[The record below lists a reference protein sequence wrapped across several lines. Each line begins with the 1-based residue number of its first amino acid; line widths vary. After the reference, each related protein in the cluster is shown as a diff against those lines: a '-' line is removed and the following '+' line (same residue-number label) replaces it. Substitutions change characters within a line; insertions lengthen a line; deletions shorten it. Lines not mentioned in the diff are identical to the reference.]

1 MSSNLTSRLL
11 TALLVAGSSLGAAE
25 SAAFRWHLD
34 VGPSYW
40 TQTRLSYG
48 ANSAADPS
56 TAAKTDRTYD
66 DGFNKVDASGNLGD
80 GTATGLASRTGN
92 FGFISDSQ
100 VDLKAGTL
108 ALRRTSALGGIYRDA
123 GNTAERPSWQVNLR
137 LSLADVK
144 VDRRDWGVEAG
155 LDWARFKDASSG
167 PVAANV
173 RVLTDTYALGGVV
186 PQRAPYTGRF
196 SPLPGDQRIGDTPT
210 RSIATVAGTLNGSRS
225 FSAKTTVFRVGGWWE
240 LKRSAIVEP
249 EPEADKWSI
258 FLRGGLAFSST
269 KVNFN
274 VDEQPQ
280 ATGLAAGQR
289 VVMSG
294 SGSSSHVGLFL
305 GANARRMLTQRV
317 ALIGGVDLL
326 RGPKVTVAQ
335 GDRFTRLDLS
345 RSVLFRLALEVGLDR
360 LEPSKPGK
368 P

>member
-1 MSSNLTSRLL
+1 MSSILTSRMLA
-11 TALLVAGSSLGAAE
+11 ALLVAGSTLVAAE

-40 TQTRLSYG
+40 TRTRLTYG
-48 ANSAADPS
+48 ANDPVDPS

-80 GTATGLASRTGN
+80 GTSTGLASRTGN

-108 ALRRTSALGGIYRDA
+108 ALHRTTALGGIYRDA
-123 GNTAERPSWQVNLR
+123 GNAADRPSWQANLR
-137 LSLADVK
+137 LSLADVELN
-144 VDRRDWGVEAG
+144 RRDWGVEAG
-155 LDWARFKDASSG
+155 LDWARFKDASNG
-167 PVAANV
+167 PVAASL

-210 RSIATVAGTLNGSRS
+210 RSIATVAGTVNGSRS
-225 FSAKTTVFRVGGWWE
+225 FSAKTTIFRVGGWWE
-240 LKRSAIVEP
+240 LKRSSIVEP

-269 KVNFN
+269 KANFS

-280 ATGLAAGQR
+280 ANGVAAGQR
-289 VVMSG
+289 VVAAG
-294 SGSSSHVGLFL
+294 SGSRSSVGLFL
-305 GANARRMLTQRV
+305 GANARRILTPRV
-317 ALIGGVDLL
+317 ALIGGADLL
-326 RGPKVTVAQ
+326 RGPKLTVSQ
-335 GDRFTRLDLS
+335 GDRYTRLDLS
-345 RSVLFRLALEVGLDR
+345 RSIVFRLALEVGLDR
-360 LEPSKPGK
+360 LEENKNKKP
-368 P
+368 

>member
-1 MSSNLTSRLL
+1 MSSFVSSRALAVLL
-11 TALLVAGSSLGAAE
+11 LAGSTLGAAE
-25 SAAFRWHLD
+25 PAAFRWHLD
-34 VGPSYW
+34 VGPTYW
-40 TQTRLSYG
+40 TRTRLTYG
-48 ANSAADPS
+48 ANASVDPS

-108 ALRRTSALGGIYRDA
+108 ALHRTSALDGIYRDA

-144 VDRRDWGVEAG
+144 LNRRDWGAEAG
-155 LDWARFKDASSG
+155 LDWARFKDASTG
-167 PVAANV
+167 PAAASL

-210 RSIATVAGTLNGSRS
+210 RSNATVAGSLNGSRS
-225 FSAKTTVFRVGGWWE
+225 FSAKTTIFRVGGWWE
-240 LKRSAIVEP
+240 VKRSAIVEP
-249 EPEADKWSI
+249 EPEEDKWSI

-269 KVNFN
+269 KANFS

-280 ATGLAAGQR
+280 ANGVAAGQR
-289 VVMSG
+289 VVAAG
-294 SGSSSHVGLFL
+294 SGSRSGTGFYL
-305 GANARRMLTQRV
+305 GVNARRILTPRV
-317 ALIGGVDLL
+317 ALIGGVDYL
-326 RGPKVTVAQ
+326 RGPKVTVSQ
-335 GDRFTRLDLS
+335 GDRFASLDLS
-345 RSVLFRLALEVGLDR
+345 RSFLFRLALEVGLDR
-360 LEPSKPGK
+360 LQETKNAKP
-368 P
+368 

>member
-1 MSSNLTSRLL
+1 MSSILPPRLL
-11 TALLVAGSSLGAAE
+11 AVLLVAASTLGAAE

-34 VGPSYW
+34 VGPTYW
-40 TQTRLSYG
+40 TRTKLTYG
-48 ANSAADPS
+48 ANGVVDPS

-80 GTATGLASRTGN
+80 GTATGLPSRTGN

-108 ALRRTSALGGIYRDA
+108 ALHRTSALGGLYRDA

-144 VDRRDWGVEAG
+144 LDRRDWGVEAG

-167 PVAANV
+167 PVAASV

-186 PQRAPYTGRF
+186 PQRAPYSGRF

-249 EPEADKWSI
+249 EPEEDKWSI

-269 KVNFN
+269 KVNFS

-280 ATGLAAGQR
+280 ANGIAAGQR
-289 VVMSG
+289 VVVAG
-294 SGSSSHVGLFL
+294 SGSRSNVGLFL
-305 GANARRMLTQRV
+305 GANARRILTPRV
-317 ALIGGVDLL
+317 ALIGGVDML
-326 RGPKVTVAQ
+326 RGPKITVTQ
-335 GDRFTRLDLS
+335 GDRYTGLDLS

-360 LEPSKPGK
+360 LEEKKSAKP
-368 P
+368 